1 MSARDTPE
9 ATVAA
14 PPARASAAR
23 PAGPSKTRAT
33 IVWIALLVLFAGA
46 AALSDARWSQIT
58 GIITDGGRYFSLM
71 GQGLWQNPF
80 AEPQSEQWAL
90 AFERMMESVY
100 MAWVGTALGAIISV
114 PFGFLAARN
123 VAGPVTVQVTR
134 AFLNL
139 IRAVPELVFA
149 IVIMLPIFGFGPLA
163 GALALGV
170 GAVGTLGKLTAEAL
184 EGIDPGPVE
193 AAEASGA
200 ARGAILRWAYWTQVL
215 PEVLAFWLYRFEINI
230 RASAIL
236 GVIGAGG
243 IGSLLS
249 QLFQQRE
256 WEQIG
261 ITLAVVILVTVAVD
275 AVSGA
280 LRHRII
286 SGSGRSVS
294 TEDKAEATV

>member
-1 MSARDTPE
+1 MSARDETPAN
-9 ATVAA
+9 ATASA
-14 PPARASAAR
+14 GRASAAR
-23 PAGPSKTRAT
+23 PHEPSKARSTL
-33 IVWIALLVLFAGA
+33 VWIALLVLFAGA
-46 AALSDARWSQIT
+46 AFLSDARWSQIT
-58 GIITDGGRYFSLM
+58 GIFTDGGRYLVLM
-71 GQGLWQNPF
+71 GEGLFQNPF
-80 AEPQSEQWAL
+80 AEPQSEQWTL

-100 MAWVGTALGAIISV
+100 MAWVGTLLGALISV

-123 VAGPVTVQVTR
+123 VSGPVTVQITR

-184 EGIDPGPVE
+184 EGIDTGPVE
-193 AAEASGA
+193 AGQASGA
-200 ARGAILRWAYWTQVL
+200 SRWSILRWAYWTQVL

-230 RASAIL
+230 RASAVL

-249 QLFQQRE
+249 QLFGQRE

-261 ITLAVVILVTVAVD
+261 ITLAVVIIVTVGVD
-275 AVSGA
+275 AISGGI
-280 LRHRII
+280 RHRII
-286 SGSGRSVS
+286 AGSGRSVT
-294 TEDKAEATV
+294 TEEKAEATV

>member
-1 MSARDTPE
+1 MNAP
-9 ATVAA
+9 AA
-14 PPARASAAR
+14 PPRSPR
-23 PAGPSKTRAT
+23 PPEPSRTRAT
-33 IVWIALLVLFAGA
+33 LAMIGVLLLVAVA
-46 AALSDARWSQIT
+46 TWLSDARWSQIT
-58 GIITDGGRYFSLM
+58 GIFTDGGRYLRLM
-71 GQGLWQNPF
+71 GEGLLQNPF
-80 AEPQSEQWAL
+80 SEPWSGYWSL

-100 MAWVGTALGAIISV
+100 MAWIGTLIGAALSV

-123 VAGPVTVQVTR
+123 VSSVATVQVTR

-139 IRAVPELVFA
+139 VRAIPELVFA

-170 GAVGTLGKLTAEAL
+170 GAIGTLGKLTAEAL

-193 AAEASGA
+193 AIRATGGS
-200 ARGAILRWAYWTQVL
+200 RGAVLRWAFWSQVL

-230 RASAIL
+230 RASAVL

-249 QLFQQRE
+249 QLFGRRE

-261 ITLAVVILVTVAVD
+261 LVLVVIIAVTLAVD
-275 AVSGA
+275 AISGA
-280 LRHRII
+280 IRHRII
-286 SGSGRSVS
+286 AGSAAKARDAEVDSV
-294 TEDKAEATV
+294 TL

>member
-1 MSARDTPE
+1 MSARDQRD
-9 ATVAA
+9 V
-14 PPARASAAR
+14 PAGASAGQTAR
-23 PAGPSKTRAT
+23 PKPPSKTRST
-33 IVWIALLVLFAGA
+33 LVWLGLLVLLGGA
-46 AALSDARWSQIT
+46 VLLSDARWSQIT
-58 GIITDGGRYFSLM
+58 GIFTDGGRYLTLM
-71 GQGLWQNPF
+71 GEGIFQNPF

-100 MAWVGTALGAIISV
+100 MAWVGTLLGAIISV

-123 VAGPVTVQVTR
+123 ISGPVTVQVTR
-134 AFLNL
+134 GFLNL

-193 AAEASGA
+193 AGQASGA
-200 ARGAILRWAYWTQVL
+200 SRASILRWAYWTQVL

-230 RASAIL
+230 RASAVL

-243 IGSLLS
+243 IGSLLA
-249 QLFQQRE
+249 QLFGQRE

-261 ITLAVVILVTVAVD
+261 ITLAVVIIVTVIVD
-275 AVSGA
+275 AISGGI
-280 LRHRII
+280 RHRII
-286 SGSGRSVS
+286 SGSGRSLS
-294 TEDKAEATV
+294 TKEKAEIAAV

>member
-1 MSARDTPE
+1 MNARDETPAN
-9 ATVAA
+9 ATASA
-14 PPARASAAR
+14 GRASAVR
-23 PAGPSKTRAT
+23 PQEPSKARSTL
-33 IVWIALLVLFAGA
+33 VWIALLLVFAGA
-46 AALSDARWSQIT
+46 AFLSDARWSQII
-58 GIITDGGRYFSLM
+58 GIFTDGGKYLVLM
-71 GQGLWQNPF
+71 AEGLFQNPLQ
-80 AEPQSEQWAL
+80 EPQSEQWTL

-100 MAWVGTALGAIISV
+100 MAWVGTLLGALISV

-123 VAGPVTVQVTR
+123 VSGPVTVQVTR

-184 EGIDPGPVE
+184 EGIDAGPVE
-193 AAEASGA
+193 AGQASGA
-200 ARGAILRWAYWTQVL
+200 SRWSILRWAYWTQVL

-230 RASAIL
+230 RASAVL

-249 QLFQQRE
+249 QLFGQRE

-261 ITLAVVILVTVAVD
+261 ITLAVVIIVTIGVD
-275 AVSGA
+275 AISGA
-280 LRHRII
+280 IRHRII
-286 SGSGRSVS
+286 AGSGRSVS
-294 TEDKAEATV
+294 TEEKAEATV

>member
-1 MSARDTPE
+1 MSAREDGDVSTP
-9 ATVAA
+9 AV
-14 PPARASAAR
+14 PARASAVR
-23 PAGPSKTRAT
+23 PRQPSKARAT
-33 IVWIALLVLFAGA
+33 LIWIALLVAFAGA
-46 AALSDARWSQIT
+46 TVLSDARWSQIT
-58 GIITDGGRYFSLM
+58 GIITDGGRYFVLM
-71 GQGLWQNPF
+71 GEGLLQNPF
-80 AEPQSEQWAL
+80 AEPQSEQWLLAL
-90 AFERMMESVY
+90 ERMMESVY
-100 MAWVGTALGAIISV
+100 MAWVGTLLGALISV

-123 VAGPVTVQVTR
+123 VSGPVTVQITR

-184 EGIDPGPVE
+184 EGIDRGPVE
-193 AAEASGA
+193 AGEAAGA
-200 ARGAILRWAYWTQVL
+200 SRWAILRWGYWTQVL

-249 QLFQQRE
+249 QLFGQRE
-256 WEQIG
+256 WGQIG
-261 ITLAVVILVTVAVD
+261 ITLAVVILVTIAVD
-275 AVSGA
+275 AISGA
-280 LRHRII
+280 IRHRII
-286 SGSGRSVS
+286 TGSGRSVS
-294 TEDKAEATV
+294 TEDKAEAVV